1 MQDISS
7 VIAMSA
13 KLEEQQRLVYELKE
27 QFQSMEQEEKDLNEK
42 SRILEAKLVV
52 KDLREKIKVKSE
64 AINQRPNRVK
74 ELEGKLGPEETVP
87 EKEPAQVNTP
97 PEEKPRR
104 FF

>member
-1 MQDISS
+1 
-7 VIAMSA
+7 MSA

-42 SRILEAKLVV
+42 SRILEAKLVI

-64 AINQRPNRVK
+64 AINQLRNRVK
-74 ELEGKLGPEETVP
+74 ELEGKLGSKETVP
-87 EKEPAQVNTP
+87 AKEQAQMNTP

>member
-1 MQDISS
+1 
-7 VIAMSA
+7 MSA

-64 AINQRPNRVK
+64 AINQLHNRVK
-74 ELEGKLGPEETVP
+74 ELEGKLGSGETVP
-87 EKEPAQVNTP
+87 AKEQAQMNTP